1 MVTGG
6 SILHFSHIPT
16 QYLCL
21 LAQKIKIGYFLMG
34 LPLILGESLKS
45 GTRSENRKDCH
56 VSLVLASIEVHK
68 SDPINV
74 FGHKSLLRRVT

>member
-1 MVTGG
+1 
-6 SILHFSHIPT
+6 
-16 QYLCL
+16 
-21 LAQKIKIGYFLMG
+21 MG